1 MKFFTPELFIKF
13 NSPDDVVADRA
24 DEDWEAAI
32 REYRSHLEGLRDQMP
47 SQVKELAGLSLHD
60 AELLACELPIERFLA
75 LTDIQPFPFWFG
87 FATLSVKQGDE
98 IFSLFYVLWDRV
110 RRHQS
115 IESWPFS
122 KLRTHWLYDEV
133 DVDPIGRGMFLHRVL
148 LSDGTVIEIPFVSA
162 LIHNFPLQEG
172 RQSDASRQIS

>member
-1 MKFFTPELFIKF
+1 MKPQSEKRSEPVMKFFTPELFIKF

-87 FATLSVKQGDE
+87 FAILSVKQGDE

-115 IESWPFS
+115 I
-122 KLRTHWLYDEV
+122 
-133 DVDPIGRGMFLHRVL
+133 G
-148 LSDGTVIEIPFVSA
+148 
-162 LIHNFPLQEG
+162 
-172 RQSDASRQIS
+172 